1 MAVRT
6 ALTSFDAGLRGSDTP
21 DAAFQLATAIY
32 GGALLAGFV
41 TTATALVGLSL
52 IVLAAT
58 SAIGFISGCLG
69 GFMLA
74 RVDHELP
81 ARLGRTSTRQL
92 ALTVPAVPLGV
103 VGGST
108 WVFSLEPYVDV
119 VAFPSAVVVFA
130 TGYALSKLAGDR
142 YVDTVVGDSP
152 IDTWRWLP
160 PGSVKLDGVLVFLYV
175 ILAGGNAI
183 VGNWLQALLWV
194 SLGSLWVG
202 SCLVEGRW
210 RFGPGGER
218 TELQLYD
225 AGLVKQRPY
234 TRTLVH
240 WRDIDHVRTHN
251 GGLVFDCG
259 LRSVRFTRNELEEPD
274 AVLEAVDQQLAAQ
287 NAW

>member
-21 DAAFQLATAIY
+21 DTAFQLATAIY
-32 GGALLAGFV
+32 GGTLLAGFV
-41 TTATALVGLSL
+41 TTAIALVGSSL

-69 GFMLA
+69 GLMLA

-81 ARLGRTSTRQL
+81 ARLGRTVTRQL

-108 WVFSLEPYVDV
+108 WVLSLEPYVDV

-142 YVDTVVGDSP
+142 YVETVVGDDP

-175 ILAGGNAI
+175 VLAGGNAI
-183 VGNWLQALLWV
+183 VENWLQALLWV

-210 RFGPGGER
+210 RFGPSGDR

-225 AGLVKQRPY
+225 AGIVKQRPY

-240 WRDIDHVRTHN
+240 WRDIDHVRMHN

-259 LRSVRFTRNELEEPD
+259 LRSVRFNRDELEEPD